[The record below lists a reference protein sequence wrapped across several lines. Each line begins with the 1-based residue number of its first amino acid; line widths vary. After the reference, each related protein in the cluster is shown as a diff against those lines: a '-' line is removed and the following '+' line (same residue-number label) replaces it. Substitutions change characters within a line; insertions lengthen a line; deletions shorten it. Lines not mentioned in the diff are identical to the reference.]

1 MNPKTEHTKKLSVPL
16 LEIRHLTAGTENK
29 DILRN
34 LSLTVY
40 PGEVHAIMGQNGSGK
55 STLSY
60 VLAGRPGY
68 VVREGTMIF
77 KGKNLAEL
85 EPEERAGEG
94 LFLAFQYPVEIP
106 GLNMSNFLRQAVNEV
121 RAYRGLPELDA
132 KSFLGLQKEKLAEM
146 GLAPDFLK
154 RAVNEGFSGGEKK
167 KNEVLQMALLE
178 PSLVIMDETD
188 SGLDLDAIKH
198 LMAQIERMKT
208 PDRAFIIITHYPKL
222 LEYLKPNVVHI
233 MDEGTFIGSGGPEI
247 LRDLE
252 EKGYE
257 VLKKEIAFS

>member
-1 MNPKTEHTKKLSVPL
+1 MTQERQKQSGPL
-16 LEIRHLTAGTENK
+16 LEIRHLRAGTEEK

-60 VLAGRPGY
+60 VLAGKPGY
-68 VVREGTMIF
+68 VVREGDVLF
-77 KGKNLAEL
+77 KGKNLLEL

-106 GLNMSNFLRQAVNEV
+106 GLNMSTFLKQAVNEV

-132 KSFLGLQKEKLAEM
+132 KAFLKLQKEKLAEM

-154 RAVNEGFSGGEKK
+154 RSVNEGFSGGEKK
-167 KNEVLQMALLE
+167 KNEILQMALLE
-178 PSLVIMDETD
+178 PSLVILDETD
-188 SGLDLDAIKH
+188 SGLDLDAIRQVT
-198 LMAQIERMKT
+198 AQIERMKT

-222 LEYLKPNVVHI
+222 LEYLRPDEVHI
-233 MDEGTFIGSGGPEI
+233 MNEGTIIGSGGAELI
-247 LRDLE
+247 RELE

-257 VLKKEIAFS
+257 SLKKELAVS